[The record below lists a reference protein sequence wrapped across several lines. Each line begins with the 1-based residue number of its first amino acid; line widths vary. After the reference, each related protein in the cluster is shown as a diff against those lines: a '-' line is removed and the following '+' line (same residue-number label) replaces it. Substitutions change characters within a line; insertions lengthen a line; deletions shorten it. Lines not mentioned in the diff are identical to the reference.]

1 MKTSCFSFDLFGH
14 DNLRISF
21 DNILADAHP
30 YWHKSGT
37 YCYWLTL
44 DSCFLNLLSD
54 SWHADNVLTWGDD
67 VGHAGVALVPDGVAG
82 VAQEAAVVL
91 RRPREE
97 GDGLAGHVPAL
108 ASWGRASVTRRR
120 HRKLNEFLKK
130 RKVKRISVSFDAAA
144 ALSQVF
150 ANNEYFANYDE
161 LISLLYNYFK
171 QFSWKNNKIQQTGK
185 KQATK

>member
-1 MKTSCFSFDLFGH
+1 M
-14 DNLRISF
+14 
-21 DNILADAHP
+21 
-30 YWHKSGT
+30 
-37 YCYWLTL
+37 
-44 DSCFLNLLSD
+44 
-54 SWHADNVLTWGDD
+54 LTWRDD

-97 GDGLAGHVPAL
+97 GHGLARHSQAVTRR
-108 ASWGRASVTRRR
+108 GRAPVARRR

-144 ALSQVF
+144 LSQVF

-161 LISLLYNYFK
+161 LISLLYN
-171 QFSWKNNKIQQTGK
+171 
-185 KQATK
+185 

>member
-1 MKTSCFSFDLFGH
+1 M
-14 DNLRISF
+14 
-21 DNILADAHP
+21 
-30 YWHKSGT
+30 
-37 YCYWLTL
+37 
-44 DSCFLNLLSD
+44 
-54 SWHADNVLTWGDD
+54 
-67 VGHAGVALVPDGVAG
+67 GHAGVALVPDGVAG

-97 GDGLAGHVPAL
+97 GHGLARHLQAVT
-108 ASWGRASVTRRR
+108 SRGRAPVARRR

-130 RKVKRISVSFDAAA
+130 RKVKRISVSFDAEAEA

-171 QFSWKNNKIQQTGK
+171 QFS
-185 KQATK
+185 

>member
-1 MKTSCFSFDLFGH
+1 M
-14 DNLRISF
+14 
-21 DNILADAHP
+21 
-30 YWHKSGT
+30 
-37 YCYWLTL
+37 
-44 DSCFLNLLSD
+44 
-54 SWHADNVLTWGDD
+54 
-67 VGHAGVALVPDGVAG
+67 GHAGVALVPDGVAG

-91 RRPREE
+91 RRAREE
-97 GDGLAGHVPAL
+97 GDGLAGHAPAL
-108 ASWGRASVTRRR
+108 ASVTRRR

-130 RKVKRISVSFDAAA
+130 RKVKRISVSFDAEA

-171 QFSWKNNKIQQTGK
+171 QFSSKNNKIQQTGK